1 MNSEFAAK
9 IISEW
14 LFETALPELLPREA
28 PAETP
33 DPGKGP
39 IIAVVGPR
47 RAGKTYHVFQ
57 RIERLIAA
65 QVPRDEILF
74 LDFEDY
80 RLKGF
85 KPDDIN
91 TIFEAFQRLTGKQPG
106 YLFFDE
112 VQQVPDWSRLLRTL
126 HNQRRYSITVT
137 GSNSSLLTREI
148 ATELRGRYRD
158 ILLMPFSLKEYL
170 RFKNIDFGAAALNS
184 SRRGMVVGAFHEWL
198 FNGGYPEICAL
209 PDKAARRRL
218 LQNYYET
225 VFYRDIVDR
234 YGVKARDLLDGIM
247 SAVLNGSGE
256 LFSVSAYAS
265 QLTRAGI
272 SGSKRSIASYLRY
285 LQEAFFLISSEK
297 FSWSARKRTMNP
309 EKVYL
314 ADTGFSLLSIAGS
327 DNRGKLL
334 ETAVAGEFFRK
345 GLKTYYYKD
354 KRECDFIVMNES
366 RPQSAWQVC
375 WNLDAKNE
383 KREMS
388 GLLEAMAALKI
399 DRFGIITYDRRG
411 TIMSNGF
418 KIPLVPAIDWFLQ

>member
-1 MNSEFAAK
+1 MNSEFALK

-14 LFETALPELLPREA
+14 LFETVLPELLPREA
-28 PAETP
+28 AAETP

-47 RAGKTYHVFQ
+47 RAGKTYFVFQ
-57 RIERLIAA
+57 KIERLIALQA
-65 QVPRDEILF
+65 PREEILF

-85 KPDDIN
+85 IPDDIS
-91 TIFEAFQRLTGKQPG
+91 TIFEAFQRQTGKQPR

-112 VQQVPDWSRLLRTL
+112 IQQVPDWSRLLRTL

-148 ATELRGRYRD
+148 ATELRGRYQD
-158 ILLMPFSLKEYL
+158 VLLMPYSFREYL
-170 RFKNIDFGAAALNS
+170 RFRKIDYGTAALNS
-184 SRRGMVVGAFHEWL
+184 SRRGTITGAFNEWL
-198 FNGGYPEICAL
+198 LNGGYPELCAVS
-209 PDKAARRRL
+209 DKSARRRL

-234 YGVKARDLLDGIM
+234 YSVKARDLLDGIM

-256 LFSVSAYAS
+256 LFSVSAYAA
-265 QLTRAGI
+265 QLARAGL

-345 GLKTYYYKD
+345 GLKTCYYKD
-354 KRECDFIVMNES
+354 KRECDFIVMNDS
-366 RPQSAWQVC
+366 RPQSAWQAC
-375 WNLDAKNE
+375 WNLDEKNE
-383 KREMS
+383 KREVS
-388 GLLEAMAALKI
+388 GLTDAVASLKI
-399 DRFGIITYDRRG
+399 NHFGIITFGRSG
-411 TIMSNGF
+411 SITSSGG
-418 KIPLVPAIDWFLQ
+418 KIPVLSAIDWFLQ

>member
-1 MNSEFAAK
+1 MNSDFALK
-9 IISEW
+9 ILGEW
-14 LFETALPELLPREA
+14 LYETTLPELLPRDA
-28 PAETP
+28 LADTPA
-33 DPGKGP
+33 PGKGP

-57 RIERLIAA
+57 RIERLISAK
-65 QVPRDEILF
+65 VPRDEILF

-80 RLKGF
+80 RLKSF
-85 KPDDIN
+85 KPDDIS
-91 TIFEAFQRLTGKQPG
+91 TIFEAFQRLTGKHPR

-112 VQQVPDWSRLLRTL
+112 IQQAPDWSRLLRTL

-148 ATELRGRYRD
+148 ATELRGRYQD
-158 ILLMPFSLKEYL
+158 VLLMPFSFREYL
-170 RFKNIDFGAAALNS
+170 KFKKVDFSAATLHS
-184 SRRGMVVGAFHEWL
+184 SRRGSVSGAFHEWL

-209 PDKAARRRL
+209 TDNIARRRL

-225 VFYRDIVDR
+225 VFYRDIIDR

-256 LFSVSAYAS
+256 LFSVSAYAAH
-265 QLTRAGI
+265 LTRSGI

-297 FSWSARKRTMNP
+297 FSWSARKRIMNP

-314 ADTGFSLLSIAGS
+314 ADTGFNLLSITGS

-345 GLKTYYYKD
+345 GLKTCYYKD
-354 KRECDFIVMNES
+354 KRECDFIVMDES
-366 RPQSAWQVC
+366 RPKSAWQVC
-375 WNLDAKNE
+375 WNLDEKNE
-383 KREMS
+383 KRELS
-388 GLLEAMAALKI
+388 GLIESMTALKI
-399 DRFGIITYDRRG
+399 DHVGIITYDRRG
-411 TIMSNGF
+411 SITAEGL
-418 KIPLVPAIDWFLQ
+418 KIPLVPALDWFLE